1 MGNKEKNYKNQFLG
15 VVSTII
21 KSMVVLVI
29 MGVIMFYLSKLGSKI
44 YLYHS
49 IDYDGFKCSKDVCWH
64 DTFLTNI
71 KWIDSFYGSIGI
83 IIFIFINCF
92 SFLFYNYMIKKFKNC
107 KIVVSKILFIIFS
120 CLVNFSMSLSYRI
133 DVTPWFVTPWF
144 KNNILNILN
153 KIIILRGLKLWPII
167 FLSIYI
173 GEYLYHKK
181 KKLKDS

>member
-1 MGNKEKNYKNQFLG
+1 MGNKGKNYKNQFLG
-15 VVSTII
+15 VVSTVI

-49 IDYDGFKCSKDVCWH
+49 IDYDGFKCNNGECWY
-64 DTFLTNI
+64 TYLNKI

-92 SFLFYNYMIKKFKNC
+92 SFLFYNYIIKKFKNC
-107 KIVVSKILFIIFS
+107 LINVSKILFIIFS
-120 CLVNFSMSLSYRI
+120 CLVNFLMFLSYTI
-133 DVTPWFVTPWF
+133 INKNLFVTPWF

-153 KIIILRGLKLWPII
+153 KIIILRGLNLWPII

>member
-1 MGNKEKNYKNQFLG
+1 MSNKRKNKNQFLE
-15 VVSTII
+15 VVSTVI

-49 IDYDGFKCSKDVCWH
+49 IDYNGVKCSKGVCWH
-64 DTFLTNI
+64 ETFLTNI

-120 CLVNFSMSLSYRI
+120 CLVNFSMFLSYTI
-133 DVTPWFVTPWF
+133 INKNLFVTPWF

-153 KIIILRGLKLWPII
+153 KIIILRGLNLWPII

>member
-1 MGNKEKNYKNQFLG
+1 MSNKGKNKNQFLE
-15 VVSTII
+15 VVSTVI

-49 IDYDGFKCSKDVCWH
+49 IDYDGFKCSKGVCWH

-92 SFLFYNYMIKKFKNC
+92 SFLFYNYIIKKFKNC
-107 KIVVSKILFIIFS
+107 LINVSKILFIIFS
-120 CLVNFSMSLSYRI
+120 SLVNFSMSLSYRI
-133 DVTPWFVTPWF
+133 DVTPWF
-144 KNNILNILN
+144 KNNILKILN
-153 KIIILRGLKLWPII
+153 EIIIFRGLTLWPIV

-181 KKLKDS
+181 KKLEKS

>member
-1 MGNKEKNYKNQFLG
+1 MSNKRKNKNQFLE
-15 VVSTII
+15 VVSTVI

-49 IDYDGFKCSKDVCWH
+49 IDYDGVKCNNGECWY
-64 DTFLTNI
+64 TYLNKI

-92 SFLFYNYMIKKFKNC
+92 SFLFYNYIIKKFKNC

-133 DVTPWFVTPWF
+133 DVTPWF
-144 KNNILNILN
+144 KNNILKILN
-153 KIIILRGLKLWPII
+153 EIIIFRGITLWPIV

-181 KKLKDS
+181 KKLENS

>member
-1 MGNKEKNYKNQFLG
+1 MSNKRKNKNQFLE
-15 VVSTII
+15 VVSTVI

-49 IDYDGFKCSKDVCWH
+49 IDYDGVKCNNGECWY
-64 DTFLTNI
+64 TYLNKI

-92 SFLFYNYMIKKFKNC
+92 SFLFYNYIIKKFKNC
-107 KIVVSKILFIIFS
+107 LINVSKILFIIFS
-120 CLVNFSMSLSYRI
+120 SLVNFSMSLSYRI
-133 DVTPWFVTPWF
+133 DVTPWF
-144 KNNILNILN
+144 KNNILKILN
-153 KIIILRGLKLWPII
+153 EIIIFRGLTLWPIV

-181 KKLKDS
+181 KKLENS